1 MTKRHGGGVTFVLS
15 EGREPDRQVFQ
26 AYSVNGKEDGLEVPV
41 QIDTPTPKSPR
52 RSVRMKPIFGTQS
65 RHRFAKIAG
74 STAHVSYASKSA
86 QTAALLS
93 ADQVQLYD
101 RLLDVGVGPLQTPTA
116 TDLTNVAEAMTSG
129 GFVEPQQS
137 TEIPAVM
144 TYFGQFLAHDVT
156 HLQWRPQESAW
167 ANLRAGHSL
176 DFGTVLT
183 QTDLSHPQN
192 SNWNCHAGVCLGE
205 TTTAGEYRD
214 LPRSLLPNG
223 QSCTSD
229 ARNDTNLALAQII
242 VLLTRFLH
250 ALRQHNPTLSVE
262 QVATLTAQHLQAV
275 VLDDY
280 LRTICDPDTWQDILD
295 NGRSLV
301 WTDKCKPFFVPI
313 EFAAAGFRFGH
324 SMVRDMYAHWG
335 DSDQFMFATTFLRFV
350 HDPPGLA
357 SDLTNGRLG
366 SIWAHDWRAFSR
378 LADAGDMLRA
388 ARIDPNI
395 AFAFR
400 DLSAGHFALKN
411 APVAGATINLA
422 HHTLKRQYTL
432 GLPTGQQLAQLAGAP
447 VMSSAEVLG
456 TGYPNIAAAI
466 AQAGFGTDTPLWF
479 YILRE
484 AEFFHGG
491 GRLGPLGSRLVC
503 ETLHASIEN
512 SAVSILTDTGGPA
525 PEISFVPTM
534 PRVTN
539 GGLYKIEDIIALA
552 YPAP

>member
-1 MTKRHGGGVTFVLS
+1 MTKRHGGGVTLVLS
-15 EGREPDRQVFQ
+15 EGRETNRQVFQ
-26 AYSVNGKEDGLEVPV
+26 AYSVDGKEDGLEVPV
-41 QIDTPTPKSPR
+41 RIDRPTLKDPR
-52 RSVRMKPIFGTQS
+52 RRVRMTPIFGTQNS
-65 RHRFAKIAG
+65 RRISKIAKP
-74 STAHVSYASKSA
+74 STDESYALKSVQAAA
-86 QTAALLS
+86 QAT

-101 RLLDVGVGPLQTPTA
+101 RLVDVDVGPFQSPTVTELA
-116 TDLTNVAEAMTSG
+116 NVAEAMTSG

-156 HLQWRPQESAW
+156 HLQWSTPESAW
-167 ANLRAGHSL
+167 TNLRAGHSL

-192 SNWNCHAGVCLGE
+192 SNWNCHAGVSLGE
-205 TTTAGEYRD
+205 TTTTGEHRD
-214 LPRSLLPNG
+214 LPRSLLPYG

-250 ALRQHNPTLSVE
+250 AVRQHNPTLSVE
-262 QVATLTAQHLQAV
+262 QVGALTAQHLQAV

-280 LRTICDPDTWQDILD
+280 LRTICDPGIWQDIRD

-301 WTDKCKPFFVPI
+301 WTDKTRPFYVPI

-335 DSDQFMFATTFLRFV
+335 DSDKFMCATTFLRFV
-350 HDPPGLA
+350 HDPPDPANSLI
-357 SDLTNGRLG
+357 NGRLG
-366 SIWAHDWRAFSR
+366 GIWAHDWRAFSR
-378 LADAGDMLRA
+378 LADAGDMVRA

-400 DLSAGHFALKN
+400 DLSEGHFALKT
-411 APVAGATINLA
+411 APQAGATINLA

-432 GLPTGQQLAQLAGAP
+432 GLPTGQQLAQLAGVP
-447 VMSSAEVLG
+447 TMSAAEVLG
-456 TGYPNIAAAI
+456 TGYSNIADAI
-466 AQAGFGTDTPLWF
+466 DQAGFGSDTPLWF

-484 AEFFHGG
+484 AEFFQGG

-503 ETLHASIEN
+503 ETLHAAIEN
-512 SAVSILTDTGGPA
+512 SAASILTETGGPA
-525 PEISFVPTM
+525 PEVSFVPTM

-539 GGLYKIEDIIALA
+539 GGLYKIEDVIALA